1 MQIDQGE
8 SAISGSLLDRGHS
21 AVRSHDEAPPA
32 MVGVPVDVPHKM
44 GATIRA
50 LHLDDG
56 ELVAALKI
64 RVRN

>member
-1 MQIDQGE
+1 
-8 SAISGSLLDRGHS
+8 
-21 AVRSHDEAPPA
+21 

-50 LHLDDG
+50 LHLGDG